1 MNLVIQDLPKDT
13 NIIIHRSRIHYNYL
27 CFAAWAMLEASKV
40 FINLHDD
47 VFITMK
53 SQEAVLLV
61 KATLF
66 Q

>member
-1 MNLVIQDLPKDT
+1 ML
-13 NIIIHRSRIHYNYL
+13 
-27 CFAAWAMLEASKV
+27 AAENAV
-40 FINLHDD
+40 INLHDD
-47 VFITMK
+47 VFITMN